1 MPYTVTDGTDNSLT
15 TIGQDRPNLV
25 PGVNPYSKNLYPAA
39 GSKPQWLNAAAY
51 TLSPLGTFGNER
63 PFQARGPGFAN
74 VDMAISKHFPVYERA
89 QFELRGEAFNLL
101 NHPNYSN
108 PITSINSTATFG
120 RITTTANDARLLQ
133 LAAKITF

>member
-1 MPYTVTDGTDNSLT
+1 
-15 TIGQDRPNLV
+15 
-25 PGVNPYSKNLYPAA
+25 
-39 GSKPQWLNAAAY
+39 
-51 TLSPLGTFGNER
+51 
-63 PFQARGPGFAN
+63 
-74 VDMAISKHFPVYERA
+74 MAISKHFQVYERA

-108 PITSINSTATFG
+108 PITSINSTSTFG